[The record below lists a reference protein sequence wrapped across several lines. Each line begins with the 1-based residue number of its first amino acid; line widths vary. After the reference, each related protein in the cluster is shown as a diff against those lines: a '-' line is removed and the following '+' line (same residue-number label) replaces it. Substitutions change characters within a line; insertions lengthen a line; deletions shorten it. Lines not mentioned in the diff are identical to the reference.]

1 MVFKFTKALI
11 FFFFFL
17 GISHAQV
24 KIASY
29 NLLNY
34 PGSDTT
40 IRNPYFRTVVS
51 SINPDVLVVQEMTS
65 QAGVNGFLNGVM
77 NYYGNYYGAGVFID
91 GPDTDCEIFF
101 RTSLFIFLSNTP
113 IPTKLRNIYEFK
125 IVHIPTHDTLRIYSV
140 HLKASTGYESDR
152 AAEVDSL
159 RKVTNALPPNSYFIV
174 CGDFNIYT
182 ANESAYQKL
191 LQVTAGNDG
200 NFNDP
205 INMPGAWQDNP
216 AYAAYHTQSTRIR
229 SFGGGATGGLDDR
242 FDLMLY
248 SNGIKNPGL
257 ITYINNSV
265 TQYGNDGNH
274 LNDSINQ
281 PPNTAVSQTIANA
294 LHNASDHL
302 PVYES
307 FTFSSPSVNL
317 ALTAL
322 LSGNFNGTTMVP
334 KNVLVE
340 LHNSTTPY
348 ALIDSQTVQLNS
360 SGAGNPVFTK
370 AANGT
375 SYYIVIK
382 SNNGLETWSATP
394 QTFSGSSLNYNF
406 TSAVTQAYG
415 SNLILVGTKWCII
428 SGDVNQDG
436 SVDALDRSVCWNDR
450 NLSGVFTTDLNGD
463 GVVDALDR
471 SIAWNNRNLSVQKPA
486 LAANPGIKKQD
497 KSRDSK
503 GTYDLKLDGSK
514 SKRVTKL
521 IINEQ
526 K

>member
-11 FFFFFL
+11 FFIFL
-17 GISHAQV
+17 SGISNAQV

-34 PGSDTT
+34 PGSDSAT
-40 IRNPYFRTVVS
+40 RNPYFRTVIS
-51 SINPDVLVVQEMTS
+51 SMNPDILVVQEVTS
-65 QAGVNGFLNGVM
+65 QAGMIGFLNGVM
-77 NYYGNYYGAGVFID
+77 NYYGNFYDTGKFVFSGLPND
-91 GPDTDCEIFF
+91 SYNEIFYKP
-101 RTSLFIFLSNTP
+101 SLFIFISNTP
-113 IPTKLRNIYEFK
+113 IHTALRDISEFK
-125 IVHIPTHDTLRIYSV
+125 VVHISTHDTLRIYSV
-140 HLKASTGYESDR
+140 HLKASATTADEQKR

-174 CGDFNIYT
+174 CGDFNIYSS
-182 ANESAYQKL
+182 NESAYQKL
-191 LQVTAGNDG
+191 LAITGNDG

-205 INMPGAWQDNP
+205 LNMTGLWNNAI
-216 AYAAYHTQSTRIR
+216 YSSYHTQSTRVR
-229 SFGGGATGGLDDR
+229 AFGGGATGGLDDR
-242 FDLMLY
+242 FDMMLY
-248 SNGIKNPGL
+248 SNAIKNPGGR
-257 ITYINNSV
+257 ITYINNSL
-265 TQYGNDGNH
+265 TPYGNDGNH
-274 LNDSINQ
+274 YNDSINK
-281 PPNTAVSQTIANA
+281 PPNAIVSQPIADA
-294 LHNASDHL
+294 IHYSSDHL
-302 PVYES
+302 PIYES

-360 SGAGNPVFTK
+360 SGAGNTVFTK

-375 SYYIVIK
+375 SYYIVLK
-382 SNNGLETWSATP
+382 SNNGLETWSSTP
-394 QTFSGSSLNYNF
+394 QMFSGSTLSYDF
-406 TSAVTQAYG
+406 TDVATKAYG
-415 SNLILVGTKWCII
+415 SNLVYVTNKWCII

-436 SVDALDRSVCWNDR
+436 SVDALDRSACWNDR
-450 NLSGVFTTDLNGD
+450 NLIGVYTTDLNGD

-486 LAANPGIKKQD
+486 LAASPGIKRD

-503 GTYDLKLDGSK
+503 GMYDLKLDGSK
-514 SKRVTKL
+514 SKRVTKT
-521 IINEQ
+521 NN
-526 K
+526 